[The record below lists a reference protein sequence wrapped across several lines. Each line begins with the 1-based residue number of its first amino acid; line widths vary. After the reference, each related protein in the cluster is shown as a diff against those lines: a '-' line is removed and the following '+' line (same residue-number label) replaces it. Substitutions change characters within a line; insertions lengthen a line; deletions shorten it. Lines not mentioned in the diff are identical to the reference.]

1 MTAAVVLVHGT
12 AGGVTGDRLAA
23 CIDGCK
29 RAAEAGS
36 KFLGEGALA
45 AVVVAVKVLEEDPSF
60 NAGLGS
66 TLTRDGTVELDA
78 AIMTGEMRFGAVGA
92 CPPVASAIE
101 LALEVMNDGE
111 HALLVGEGAVAFA
124 RERGVKILGPRDLI
138 VDRVTL
144 QLEEEKRRREAGGIP
159 AAGGAG
165 GVAAPNPY
173 DLGAP
178 EAANPPN
185 QMGTVGAVALDV
197 EGRLAAAT
205 STGGMLHKRVGR
217 IGDSPIAGAG
227 VFADAEKGAA
237 ASATGHGEPI
247 IKLGLCRE
255 AVDRFASGMQ
265 VSDAAE
271 SSLREL
277 ERRLDGRAGLIIV
290 GRNGEIYAGRNTSSM
305 PWASCV
311 LGQSPKAGS

>member
-1 MTAAVVLVHGT
+1 MTVAILLVHGG
-12 AGGVTGDRLAA
+12 AGGVTGERLAA

-36 KFLGEGALA
+36 KFLVEGALA
-45 AVVVAVKVLEEDPSF
+45 AVVAAVKVLEEDPSF
-60 NAGLGS
+60 NAGFGS

-78 AIMTGEMRFGAVGA
+78 AIMTGDMRFGAVGA

-111 HALLVGEGAVAFA
+111 HALLVGDGALVFA
-124 RERGVKILGPRDLI
+124 QERGLKILGPRDLI
-138 VDRVTL
+138 VGRVAE
-144 QLEEEKRRREAGGIP
+144 QLEEERKRLK
-159 AAGGAG
+159 AAGLPSAGA
-165 GVAAPNPY
+165 
-173 DLGAP
+173 
-178 EAANPPN
+178 
-185 QMGTVGAVALDV
+185 GTVGAVALDV
-197 EGRLAAAT
+197 QGHLASAT

-217 IGDSPIAGAG
+217 IGDSSIAGAG

-265 VSDAAE
+265 VADAAE

-290 GRNGEIYAGRNTSSM
+290 DRNGEIYAGRNTSSM

>member
-1 MTAAVVLVHGT
+1 MTEAIVMVHGG
-12 AGGVTGDRLAA
+12 AGGVTGDRLVA

-36 KFLGEGALA
+36 KFLDEGALA
-45 AVVVAVKVLEEDPSF
+45 AVVAAVKVLEEDPAF

-78 AIMTGEMRFGAVGA
+78 AIMTGDMRFGAVGA
-92 CPPVASAIE
+92 CPPVASAIQ
-101 LALEVMNDGE
+101 LALEVMKDGE
-111 HALLVGEGAVAFA
+111 HVLLVGEGAAAFA
-124 RERGVKILGPRDLI
+124 RERGVKILGPWELTL
-138 VDRVTL
+138 DRVTEL
-144 QLEEEKRRREAGGIP
+144 LKEERKRLEAGGNP
-159 AAGGAG
+159 APG
-165 GVAAPNPY
+165 
-173 DLGAP
+173 
-178 EAANPPN
+178 
-185 QMGTVGAVALDV
+185 MGTVGAVAIDV
-197 EGRLAAAT
+197 DGRLAAAT

-217 IGDSPIAGAG
+217 VGDSAIAGAG
-227 VFADAEKGAA
+227 VFADDEKGAA

-255 AVDRFASGMQ
+255 AVDRYAAGMK
-265 VSDAAE
+265 VADAAE
-271 SSLREL
+271 SSLRQL

-290 GRNGEIYAGRNTSSM
+290 DRNGEVYAGKSTSSM